1 MNDKINLLD
10 IGNFTRLKIIGQ
22 GLYSTVCTAQENK
35 TGKIYAAKMYNAP
48 SDESDLKYDK
58 LIEHISILSSHP
70 HKAIIKIYGISPL
83 NFYNENCPVLFT
95 EYMRKGS
102 LQDIISSNK
111 SKHPR
116 AGWNS
121 TKKLINIFGIASAMK
136 FLHSHQILH
145 RDLKPGNIL
154 EDDNFYPKICDFD
167 FSIKKTDVI
176 AEVQMFGTMNYM
188 APELFLGNEV
198 PSYASDVFAF
208 AMTIFAILVE
218 TPFSF
223 GFNKNNTMFQY
234 SQRIT
239 QGERPKFTVQ
249 IPESYRKLIEDC
261 WSQNS
266 SDRPTFDE
274 IVTRLK
280 TDKGFITNEINEQEY
295 FEYIRLVETNE
306 PEKEEESQISK
317 EEEEKIEEIKLSP
330 FSIDVKNLNL
340 KNFEKEN
347 KIGYGFEGDVY
358 KIIGK
363 STNIVYAAK
372 IFRNEIYQE
381 KSDTKIAQ
389 NLFREVKILSE
400 LSHPSIMKFYGYS
413 GIDFIDV
420 CRPVIVTEYLSNGS
434 LEDLIE
440 MERSGFKST
449 FWNETTKLI
458 IIYGIAK
465 AMSYLHK
472 KKT

>member
-22 GLYSTVCTAQENK
+22 GSYSTVCTAQENK

-176 AEVQMFGTMNYM
+176 AEVQMVGTMNYM

-266 SDRPTFDE
+266 SD
-274 IVTRLK
+274 
-280 TDKGFITNEINEQEY
+280 
-295 FEYIRLVETNE
+295 
-306 PEKEEESQISK
+306 
-317 EEEEKIEEIKLSP
+317 
-330 FSIDVKNLNL
+330 
-340 KNFEKEN
+340 
-347 KIGYGFEGDVY
+347 
-358 KIIGK
+358 
-363 STNIVYAAK
+363 
-372 IFRNEIYQE
+372 
-381 KSDTKIAQ
+381 
-389 NLFREVKILSE
+389 
-400 LSHPSIMKFYGYS
+400 
-413 GIDFIDV
+413 
-420 CRPVIVTEYLSNGS
+420 
-434 LEDLIE
+434 
-440 MERSGFKST
+440 
-449 FWNETTKLI
+449 
-458 IIYGIAK
+458 
-465 AMSYLHK
+465 
-472 KKT
+472 